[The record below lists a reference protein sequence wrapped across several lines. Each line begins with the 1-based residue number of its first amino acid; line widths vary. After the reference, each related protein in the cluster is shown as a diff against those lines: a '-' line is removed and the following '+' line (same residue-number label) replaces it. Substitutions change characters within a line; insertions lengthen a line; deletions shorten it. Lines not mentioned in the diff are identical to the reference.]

1 MSYDAPGENSL
12 FGDTGRG
19 LEDLDEIESKWGIL
33 FAWRRFP
40 TGIVR
45 VRDG

>member
-1 MSYDAPGENSL
+1 MSSDVPGGSYL

-33 FAWRRFP
+33 FAWRKVL